1 MTAAPKM
8 AFEPTA
14 AVSYACFSYLPR
26 LWPFAML
33 QTLRQSTWRDGMF
46 SLKTFVAAM
55 LALFIAFRLDLSQ
68 PSWSVTTVY
77 IVSQPFSGMVLAKSL
92 YRSRLVHHDLPQKF
106 LAILRPSMMTGATR
120 RPCFLSLAS
129 SFAARCRF
137 AATET

>member
-1 MTAAPKM
+1 MKGRPSTTAAPKM

-33 QTLRQSTWRDGMF
+33 QTLRQATWRDAMF
-46 SLKTFVAAM
+46 SLKTFIAAM
-55 LALFIAFRLDLSQ
+55 LALFIAFRLNLSQ

-92 YRSRLVHHDLPQKF
+92 YRMLGTVIGAVMSLLLVAL
-106 LAILRPSMMTGATR
+106 
-120 RPCFLSLAS
+120 
-129 SFAARCRF
+129 
-137 AATET
+137 